1 MSSPAEPI
9 VCTPKRLPDHKMVE
23 AAVRAIHI
31 NPVNRPAL
39 VRFASV
45 TRKVRPTREDIA
57 FVTTKWWGADGVSL
71 TVGFLDNPPADLQK
85 RILLHMNAWSREAN
99 IQFRPSNTDPQVRI
113 ARSEGQG
120 YWSYLGTDIE
130 TVPADEPTMNL
141 EAFTMETPDS
151 EFYRVVRHETGHTL
165 GCPHEHMRA
174 ELVARIDPRKAIRYF
189 GATQGWS
196 RQDVIQQVLTPL
208 DDADFLLATVN
219 PEQDSIMCYQLPGSI
234 MKDGKPILGGT
245 DITDDDYALAALVY
259 PLPRAI

>member
-1 MSSPAEPI
+1 MSTPGEPI
-9 VCTPKRLPDHKMVE
+9 VCTPKRLPEHKVVE
-23 AAVRAIHI
+23 AAERAIDI

-85 RILLHMNAWSREAN
+85 RILLHMNSWNREAN
-99 IQFRPSNTDPQVRI
+99 IKFTPSNTDPHVRI

-120 YWSYLGTDIE
+120 YWSYLGTDIL
-130 TVPADEPTMNL
+130 TVPADEQTMNL

-208 DDADFLLATVN
+208 DDADFLLATAK

-234 MKDGKPILGGT
+234 MKDGKPILGGS
-245 DITDDDYALAALVY
+245 DITDDDYALAGLVY